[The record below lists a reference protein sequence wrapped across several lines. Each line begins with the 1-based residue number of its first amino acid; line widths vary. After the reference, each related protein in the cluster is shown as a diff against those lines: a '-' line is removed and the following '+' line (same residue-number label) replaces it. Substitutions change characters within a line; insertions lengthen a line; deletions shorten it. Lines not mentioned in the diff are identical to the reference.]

1 MIAFVKKH
9 PNCAT
14 ALAGLLGVVLL
25 LCAAEGIA
33 FLLLMARADTA
44 GLEWDRGKLGEPDS
58 ILGARPRADCQV
70 RAVTTG
76 PEGVVYECL
85 YTIDALHR
93 RVTPVELPETRKQ
106 FALFFGCSF
115 TFGEGVNDAE
125 TLPAQFAA
133 RAPDFVPY
141 NYGYMAYGA
150 QHMYLQVRRPE
161 LQSEIARPKG
171 IAVYTFINDH
181 LRRATG
187 SLRFVAGWGRNL
199 PDVTIE
205 GETLVSHGTFGES
218 RPLQYAL
225 GWMMNRSNLFALA
238 GWDYP
243 PHTSPKAYALVATLC
258 SASARRL
265 NELFPDT
272 EFYVLIYPRST
283 DGLPLIPL
291 LDAAG
296 IKTLDYSRLL
306 GNVSMPE
313 SSLFYAD
320 GHPTA
325 FTQRLVAERLAMG
338 LAGKTAA
345 PQ

>member
-9 PNCAT
+9 PNYAA

-25 LCAAEGIA
+25 FCAAEGIA
-33 FLLLMARADTA
+33 FLLLAASGSAT
-44 GLEWDRGKLGEPDS
+44 GLEWDRGKLGEADPL
-58 ILGARPRADCQV
+58 LGARPRPDCQV

-76 PEGVVYECL
+76 PEGVVYECV

-93 RVTPVELPETRKQ
+93 RVTPVEIPETRKQ

-115 TFGEGVNDAE
+115 AFGEGVNDAE
-125 TLPAQFAA
+125 TLPARFAA
-133 RAPDFVPY
+133 CAPDFMPY
-141 NYGYMAYGA
+141 NYGYLAYGP
-150 QHMYLQVRRPE
+150 QHMYLQVQRPE
-161 LQSEIARPKG
+161 FQNEIARPKG

-205 GETLVSHGTFGES
+205 GEALVSHGTFGES
-218 RPLQYAL
+218 RPLQYAM
-225 GWMMNRSNLFALA
+225 GWMMNRSNLFTLM

-243 PHTSPKAYALVATLC
+243 PHTSPKAYALVAALC

-265 NELFPDT
+265 NELFPGTD
-272 EFYVLIYPRST
+272 FYVLIYPRSM

-306 GNVSMPE
+306 EDVSMPE

-325 FTQRLVAERLAMG
+325 FTQRLVAERLAAD
-338 LAGKTAA
+338 LAGRIAV